1 MERNKTTPT
10 NRNEAK
16 LSDQR
21 IETTLTGRNKIHR
34 TALHR
39 TARAEQVE
47 VLQKRDKEMS
57 DFMDKFD
64 QTKGEALADQRT
76 ARATIV
82 GLLEHISTG
91 LESQHNVPDKG
102 RMRVRKAETGHC

>member
-1 MERNKTTPT
+1 M
-10 NRNEAK
+10 
-16 LSDQR
+16 
-21 IETTLTGRNKIHR
+21 
-34 TALHR
+34 
-39 TARAEQVE
+39 E

-57 DFMDKFD
+57 DFMDKFE
-64 QTKGEALADQRT
+64 QTKGEALADQRA

-102 RMRVRKAETGHC
+102 RMRVRVRQGTQEGRKGGDRRSL